1 MCVLQVHPCVR
12 AAGNPG
18 APAEADR
25 AGGGNYLGK
34 AVSSGSTLFAVP
46 GPLLHT
52 RLARY
57 ETPEAACVY
66 AVNVEHFQ

>member
-1 MCVLQVHPCVR
+1 MCMLQVHPCVR

-18 APAEADR
+18 APAKADR

-34 AVSSGSTLFAVP
+34 AGSSGSTLFAVP
-46 GPLLHT
+46 SPLLHT

-57 ETPEAACVY
+57 EICTLYIRNRRFQAAP
-66 AVNVEHFQ
+66 